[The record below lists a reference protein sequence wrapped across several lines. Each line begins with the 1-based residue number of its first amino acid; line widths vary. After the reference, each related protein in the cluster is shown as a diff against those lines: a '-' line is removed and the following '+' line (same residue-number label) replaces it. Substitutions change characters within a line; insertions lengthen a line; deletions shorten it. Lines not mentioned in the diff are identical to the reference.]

1 MAALLPVRLA
11 RAGRRG
17 AGVRRTAAVLL
28 GGGRMALIAV
38 TSPGGAPGV
47 TTVCLAAAFTWPDP
61 VLLAECDPSGGG
73 VLPGYFAGQQ
83 PYRIG
88 VAEVAMTAA
97 RDLEAARVQLAEEA
111 VPLDGDARRRLLLP
125 GVADPRQALQIKGS
139 WPQIAQVLTTA
150 GRDVI
155 ADVGALGVESVP
167 YAILTA
173 ADAVVLVL
181 RPTVR
186 FVAMAGPRIEALS
199 RGALAATPHFL
210 LLIGEGPYP
219 AAEVSRTLGG
229 TPILGTVPMLPKAAH
244 ILSDGAAG
252 RTRWAGRLQMSSL
265 LRTVGNLGAQ
275 LRERLDSASEEQP
288 AAAVGVVPPASFGA
302 GPDLHPGPAAG
313 ADSGGGRR

>member
-1 MAALLPVRLA
+1 M
-11 RAGRRG
+11 
-17 AGVRRTAAVLL
+17 
-28 GGGRMALIAV
+28 IAV
-38 TSPGGAPGV
+38 ASPGGAPGV

-73 VLPGYFAGQQ
+73 VLPGYFAGRQ
-83 PYRIG
+83 PYRTG

-97 RDLEAARVQLAEEA
+97 RDLEAARAQLAEEA
-111 VPLDGDARRRLLLP
+111 VALDGEARRRLLLP

-199 RGALAATPHFL
+199 RGALAATPRFL

-229 TPILGTVPMLPKAAH
+229 TPVLGTVPALAKAAQV
-244 ILSDGAAG
+244 LSDGATG

-265 LRTVGNLGAQ
+265 LRAVGNLGAE
-275 LRERLDSASEEQP
+275 LRERLDAAPVGETAIP
-288 AAAVGVVPPASFGA
+288 AGVVPPPSFGA
-302 GPDLHPGPAAG
+302 APDLHRGPAAG
-313 ADSGGGRR
+313 TGPAGGRP